1 MTIDY
6 IRRPRPVPAPVPVPV
21 PVPAPILPPASRPVP
36 RPVPDSPAP
45 ARPGY
50 GVAGL
55 AVKLAVSWFAV
66 EAWASGTVLVAVAYT
81 VAALLCWAFVRQA
94 LRYSLAVAGMAVI
107 RAAAVRGGRLA
118 DPGAVTDPDA
128 AWRQWLDTVCPGCG
142 RCRAAAY
149 RKLVARSPEGG
160 G

>member
-1 MTIDY
+1 MTTDY
-6 IRRPRPVPAPVPVPV
+6 TRRARPVPAPVPVPV
-21 PVPAPILPPASRPVP
+21 PVPVPPSPRPVP
-36 RPVPDSPAP
+36 RPDSPMP
-45 ARPGY
+45 ARRPGY

-55 AVKLAVSWFAV
+55 AVKLIVGW
-66 EAWASGTVLVAVAYT
+66 VAVHAWTTGPVLAAVAFT

-118 DPGAVTDPDA
+118 DPGSVTDPDA

-142 RCRAAAY
+142 R
-149 RKLVARSPEGG
+149 
-160 G
+160 